1 MLSLCPHNFGLG
13 IRWEDKGLAVG
24 KKLPASVL
32 TRDLLL
38 GFQLSGTIHLNFPA
52 NNASFFLKSASLSKR
67 KSSSIRRST
76 RPCLSYFF
84 SRTAC
89 KSPNATPE
97 AVPTSLPLTSCKLA
111 SSSSTSHF

>member
-1 MLSLCPHNFGLG
+1 MRKIKKKAQCLRTFMLSPCSHTFRIGS
-13 IRWEDKGLAVG
+13 RWEAEGLAVG
-24 KKLPASVL
+24 EKLPASVL

-76 RPCLSYFF
+76 RPCFNYFLS
-84 SRTAC
+84 A
-89 KSPNATPE
+89 P
-97 AVPTSLPLTSCKLA
+97 PLTPP
-111 SSSSTSHF
+111 